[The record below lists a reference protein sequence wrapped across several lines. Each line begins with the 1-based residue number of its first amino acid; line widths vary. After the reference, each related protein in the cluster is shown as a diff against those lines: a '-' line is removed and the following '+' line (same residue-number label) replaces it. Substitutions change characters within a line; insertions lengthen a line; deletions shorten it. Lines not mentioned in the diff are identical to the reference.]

1 MNAASSEQRPRSFL
15 LLPFSVMAG
24 WAVCF
29 WPAKLLRPEEGVFW
43 MSVAAGCCLLCGM
56 IVILVPLVVRA
67 QNDLAIFLI
76 QMMIRFGSLVGVAL
90 YVRSYW
96 PRLGV
101 LDFFGWL
108 ILFYLLTLL
117 LEVRFFQPSPRKNKE
132 TVQTHTILLPDQ
144 DDK

>member
-1 MNAASSEQRPRSFL
+1 MNAATPEQRPRLFL
-15 LLPFSVMAG
+15 LLPLSVLAG

-76 QMMIRFGSLVGVAL
+76 QMMIRFGSLAGVAL
-90 YVRSYW
+90 YVRSHW

-117 LEVRFFQPSPRKNKE
+117 LEVKFSRPVAGQDKE
-132 TVQTHTILLPDQ
+132 TVQTRTTLLSDQ
-144 DDK
+144 ADK